1 MKWKSLWRKVSFGG
15 LGKTSALEKQLE
27 VIVYWE
33 KKAMVPNL
41 LGTRDQFWE
50 HNFSTDWEWGWG
62 WENRRQSSG
71 GNASSHGPGGRRL
84 TMPDMRDI
92 ILAKQVSASFWIF
105 FFLALGWQNITC
117 EKCWFHKVS
126 RCSWPWCAIFTEI
139 LVGQVSLTPL
149 EHMLEQ
155 WVALNASGEL
165 ESNGGQRM
173 WWRISVLKQ
182 SWKGQEV

>member
-84 TMPDMRDI
+84 RMPDMRDI

-105 FFLALGWQNITC
+105 FFSCTRLTKYNLWEMLVPQ
-117 EKCWFHKVS
+117 S
-126 RCSWPWCAIFTEI
+126 FTVF
-139 LVGQVSLTPL
+139 LTMMCYFYWNSCGASQPDAAWTHAGTVGGFERLRRT
-149 EHMLEQ
+149 
-155 WVALNASGEL
+155 G
-165 ESNGGQRM
+165 
-173 WWRISVLKQ
+173 K
-182 SWKGQEV
+182 